1 MATTRALQNDLQ
13 EANVVTVS
21 DQTIKNRLHEGN
33 MTAWCSVVHWVAP
46 KSFFGNC
53 HRQVLHSHAVLYAD
67 ESRLNQSTCSRQVWR
82 CGGEHYKQ
90 FGGGSVMVWGRKSME
105 RCTDLYRLDNSTWA
119 AVRYWDGILGAIVRT
134 HTVCVQNQH
143 EETEGWNEYFF
154 YLHGTGCLFI
164 F

>member
-21 DQTIKNRLHEGN
+21 DQTIKNRLHEGD
-33 MTAWCSVVHWVAP
+33 MTAWCSVVHWVAH
-46 KSFFGNC
+46 K
-53 HRQVLHSHAVLYAD
+53 VLHSHAVLYAD

-82 CGGEHYKQ
+82 CGGEHYKR

-105 RCTDLYRLDNSTWA
+105 RRTDLYRLDKSTRA

-134 HTVCVQNQH
+134 HTVCVYKNNMRRLKD
-143 EETEGWNEYFF
+143 EMNISSIFMALAVF
-154 YLHGTGCLFI
+154 LFSK
-164 F
+164 